1 MPKSNSEDQPSKA
14 ETERRFTAALGRALT
29 TPHKP
34 QAALDPK
41 AAKAKGKKKKPA
53 KQAG

>member
-1 MPKSNSEDQPSKA
+1 MSEKLTA
-14 ETERRFTAALGRALT
+14 LETEKRFTAALGRALT

-41 AAKAKGKKKKPA
+41 VAKAKAKKKKPSR
-53 KQAG
+53 